1 MVEAAAQHRPSATM
15 RQKVSLDPKSTD
27 VQIFQNLDLRD
38 VWADADL
45 VSVYKYLRQGVSVP
59 DTWHEAM
66 AQLDAELTA
75 KGLM

>member
-1 MVEAAAQHRPSATM
+1 M

-27 VQIFQNLDLRD
+27 VQIFQNLDLND

-45 VSVYKYLRQGVSVP
+45 VSVYKYLRGGVSVP

-66 AQLDAELTA
+66 AQLDAELSA